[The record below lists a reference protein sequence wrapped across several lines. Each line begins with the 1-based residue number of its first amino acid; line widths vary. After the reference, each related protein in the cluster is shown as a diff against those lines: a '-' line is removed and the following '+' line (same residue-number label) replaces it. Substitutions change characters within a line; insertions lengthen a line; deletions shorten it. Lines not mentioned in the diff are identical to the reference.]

1 MSYQLVEF
9 QILNHIHIL
18 NSHFKFSN
26 FSITIQ
32 LSCAHIY
39 CKEKY
44 RFPMLIVAIEEI
56 KKL

>member
-1 MSYQLVEF
+1 MSYQLIEF

-18 NSHFKFSN
+18 NSHFK
-26 FSITIQ
+26 ITIQ